1 MTVLPIEPPYP
12 CSGAC
17 GVKIMYDS
25 FFKEVMN
32 AESNPEPLEGF
43 LTTILGRKVH
53 ILHVLPNDTTRIT
66 DEASLLVTDI
76 IVQLEDGSVA
86 NIEVQRIGYMF
97 PAQRCSCYSADM
109 LLRQYKRIRSEKKR
123 DFTYRDV
130 KTVYLIVLYER
141 SPHELSG
148 RPECYIHYGR
158 TSFNTGISL
167 DMLQDFILISLD
179 NFHKHMHNK
188 PIETIEEA
196 WLTFLNYD
204 SPLKKRP

>member
-1 MTVLPIEPPYP
+1 MLYAKLIIAHTSVN
-12 CSGAC
+12 GNMAF
-17 GVKIMYDS
+17 IM
-25 FFKEVMN
+25 
-32 AESNPEPLEGF
+32 
-43 LTTILGRKVH
+43 I
-53 ILHVLPNDTTRIT
+53 
-66 DEASLLVTDI
+66 
-76 IVQLEDGSVA
+76 
-86 NIEVQRIGYMF
+86 
-97 PAQRCSCYSADM
+97 
-109 LLRQYKRIRSEKKR
+109 
-123 DFTYRDV
+123 
-130 KTVYLIVLYER
+130 IVLYER

-158 TSFNTGISL
+158 TSFSTGISL

>member
-1 MTVLPIEPPYP
+1 MTVLPIELPYP

-130 KTVYLIVLYER
+130 KTTLSSYMNAAHMNYPADRNVIYTTAGHLSTQESVLI
-141 SPHELSG
+141 
-148 RPECYIHYGR
+148 CYRILFSYHL
-158 TSFNTGISL
+158 TIFISTC
-167 DMLQDFILISLD
+167 
-179 NFHKHMHNK
+179 
-188 PIETIEEA
+188 TIN
-196 WLTFLNYD
+196 L
-204 SPLKKRP
+204 